1 MFKMK
6 KMKTFVWT
14 FIVVLLFFVACG
26 SSKKSLKTDSVSGAT
41 VINSITEIPDIK
53 PDNMTTKAIIF
64 LYSFHHG
71 NTRKIANAIA
81 PEINA
86 PILNVNEIN
95 MESIDF
101 STLQEY
107 ELIGFGSG
115 INSDK
120 HYQLLL
126 DFAEKLPP
134 VENKKAFIFST
145 SGVYNEK
152 QMEINHTTLRNILK
166 NKGFVIIGEFGCRGY
181 NTNSFLKYFGG
192 MNKGRPNEEDLK
204 NAVEFAKKVVSEK

>member
-1 MFKMK
+1 
-6 KMKTFVWT
+6 MKTFTWV
-14 FIVVLLFFVACG
+14 FIAVILLFFACG
-26 SSKKSLKTDSVSGAT
+26 SSKKSSKADTVSGAT
-41 VINSITEIPDIK
+41 VTKSITEIPDIK
-53 PDNMTTKAIIF
+53 SENMTTKAIIF

-95 MESIDF
+95 IDSIDF
-101 STLQEY
+101 SKLEGY

-126 DFAEKLPP
+126 DFAESLPT
-134 VENKKAFIFST
+134 VTQKKAFIFST
-145 SGVYNEK
+145 SGIYNEK
-152 QMEINHTTLRNILK
+152 QMEINHKTLRNILQ
-166 NKGFVIIGEFGCRGY
+166 NKGFVIVGEFGCPGY
-181 NTNSFLKYFGG
+181 NTNSFLKHFGG
-192 MNKGRPNEEDLK
+192 MNKGRPNAEDLK
-204 NAVEFAKKVVSEK
+204 NATEFAKELVSEK

>member
-1 MFKMK
+1 
-6 KMKTFVWT
+6 MKTFVWT

-26 SSKKSLKTDSVSGAT
+26 SSKKSPKIDSVSGAT

-71 NTRKIANAIA
+71 NTRKIANAIS
-81 PEINA
+81 PKINA
-86 PILNVNEIN
+86 PVVNIDEIN
-95 MESIDF
+95 MENFDS
-101 STLQEY
+101 SALEKY

-126 DFAEKLPP
+126 DFAEKLPL
-134 VENKKAFIFST
+134 VKNKRAFVFST
-145 SGVYNEK
+145 SGVFNEK
-152 QMEINHTTLRNILK
+152 QMEINHRTLRNILQ
-166 NKGFVIIGEFGCRGY
+166 NKGFEIVGEFGCQGY

-192 MNKGRPNEEDLK
+192 LNKNRPNAKDLE
-204 NAVEFAKKVVSEK
+204 NAKQFAKGLVSEN

>member
-1 MFKMK
+1 
-6 KMKTFVWT
+6 MKTFTWT
-14 FIVVLLFFVACG
+14 FIAVLLLFVGCG
-26 SSKKSLKTDSVSGAT
+26 SSKKTPKIDSVSGAT
-41 VINSITEIPDIK
+41 VIKSITEIPEIK

-64 LYSFHHG
+64 LYSFHQG

-95 MESIDF
+95 IDSIDF
-101 STLQEY
+101 STLEEY
-107 ELIGFGSG
+107 ELFGFGSG

-134 VENKKAFIFST
+134 VKNKKAFVFST

-152 QMEINHTTLRNILK
+152 QMEINHKTLRNILQ
-166 NKGFVIIGEFGCRGY
+166 NKEFVIMGEFGCRGY

-192 MNKGRPNEEDLK
+192 INKGRPNAEDLK
-204 NAVEFAKKVVSEK
+204 NAAEFAKELVSEK